1 MGFFPNA
8 ICKGYACKRGAN
20 YNELFPFTEVW
31 VFIQYPLYFDTAR
44 IHTSLLIPA
53 LKDSKCV
60 LTDRK
65 DIPLL
70 FGTGLFGERIC
81 EKCSKIFVI
90 HFGIFTEFCIKHW
103 DPQNVEASC
112 IG

>member
-1 MGFFPNA
+1 M
-8 ICKGYACKRGAN
+8 
-20 YNELFPFTEVW
+20 W
-31 VFIQYPLYFDTAR
+31 VFIQCPLYFDTAG

-53 LKDSKCV
+53 LRDSKCV

-70 FGTGLFGERIC
+70 FRTGLFGERIC
-81 EKCSKIFVI
+81 TEKCSKIFVI
-90 HFGIFTEFCIKHW
+90 NFGIFTEFYIKRG

-112 IG
+112 MG